1 MWKEE
6 RESHRIWGIFQGE
19 KKVEEAVGGILSE
32 RLARGHENLTRI
44 GRNRGEPGR
53 PSEKIRKKCLTNASA
68 RDKINEFES
77 RDKNEF
83 EKD

>member
-19 KKVEEAVGGILSE
+19 KKVEEKLKKVLTNGTVGGILSE
-32 RLARGHENLTRI
+32 RLARGHENLTKT

-53 PSEKIRKKCLTNASA
+53 PSEKAQKKVL
-68 RDKINEFES
+68 DKRECA
-77 RDKNEF
+77 
-83 EKD
+83 